1 MKFGWLRE
9 MQGYLRGKNKF
20 WEKHKY
26 VPQSSNWVSL
36 IRMFDLTS
44 QGRSA
49 VATVLQVAT
58 KDGIDNNAGE

>member
-1 MKFGWLRE
+1 
-9 MQGYLRGKNKF
+9 
-20 WEKHKY
+20 
-26 VPQSSNWVSL
+26 
-36 IRMFDLTS
+36 MFDLTS